1 MRLMSQK
8 SYRMENYN
16 KIKCARPNIL
26 KLGHQN
32 YCKNT
37 ENRKIIVPV
46 YTKKNTKH
54 SSTN

>member
-1 MRLMSQK
+1 MSQK

-16 KIKCARPNIL
+16 KVKFARPNIL
-26 KLGHQN
+26 KLEHQN

-37 ENRKIIVPV
+37 ENRKIIAPV